1 MAVVFHLVS
10 AGCIEIAE
18 EAMREIARTHIE
30 EGLSASQS
38 LAEILAANPAGE
50 NDQHFQTMYC
60 LVFARVRLAMR
71 SKQPDGNVKSE
82 RFSVCR

>member
-10 AGCIEIAE
+10 AGCVEIAE
-18 EAMREIARTHIE
+18 EAMRDIARTHIE

-38 LAEILAANPAGE
+38 LEQILTANPAGA

-60 LVFARVRLAMR
+60 LVFARVRIAMR
-71 SKQPDGNVKSE
+71 SKKADA
-82 RFSVCR
+82 R